1 MYLMEFLEL
10 NVVILFQIKQS
21 TFCHK
26 IENKLKKKKKRIQSL
41 VNN

>member
-21 TFCHK
+21 TFFHK
-26 IENKLKKKKKRIQSL
+26 IENKLKKKKNTIASQ
-41 VNN
+41 